1 MQTKHVI
8 LIVVIIIFVGGVL
21 IFMGNGQEKEDN
33 GVNAESFGFGGGI
46 VSDSE
51 IKETPSSGAPSDS
64 EISTNTKESVAPVSK
79 TTGTSRREIQ
89 TTDGVKH
96 SIPLDEILGGGPGK
110 DGIPS
115 IDDPK
120 FESAGDSSL
129 DDDDIGIGITHNG
142 ETHFYPFQILVWHEI
157 VNDTVGGDP
166 LLVTYCPLCQTGIVF
181 DRRVNGEVQEFGVSG
196 NLWRSN
202 LLMYNRT
209 AREEDE
215 SLWSQA
221 LGEAVVGPVTGVKL
235 SVVSSDIVKWG
246 DWSSKHTDTLVLKRP
261 SGVLRPYGTD
271 PYGSYYTNND
281 VGFGAGSADT
291 RGIHPKTFT
300 HGIEINGL
308 YKAYI
313 TDNLPVG
320 TTQDTLGG
328 ESITVTKSEIGE
340 VRFSTGG
347 KEIPTTSGFWFS
359 WVAIHPETEIW
370 EGN

>member
-1 MQTKHVI
+1 MKMQYII
-8 LIVVIIIFVGGVL
+8 LIIVIIIFAGGVL
-21 IFMGNGQEKEDN
+21 MLMGNGQEKEN
-33 GVNAESFGFGGGI
+33 SGINAESFGFDATADE
-46 VSDSE
+46 DSE
-51 IKETPSSGAPSDS
+51 IKESSSSDATNNS
-64 EISTNTKESVAPVSK
+64 ETSTNESIASVSK
-79 TTGTSRREIQ
+79 SASLSSREIQ

-120 FESAGDSSL
+120 FEGVRASSL
-129 DDDDIGIGITHNG
+129 NDDDIGIGITHNG
-142 ETHFYPFQILVWHEI
+142 EARFYPFQILVWHEI
-157 VNDTVGGDP
+157 VNDTLGGSP

-181 DRRVNGEVQEFGVSG
+181 DRRVNGDVQEFGVSG

-221 LGEAVVGPVTGVKL
+221 LGEAVVGPSTGVKL

-246 DWSSKHTDTLVLKRP
+246 DWSSKNPGTLVLKRP

-300 HGIEINGL
+300 HGIEINGA
-308 YKAYI
+308 YKAYV
-313 TDNLPVG
+313 TDKLPVG
-320 TTQDTLGG
+320 NTKDTFGG
-328 ESITVTKSEIGE
+328 ESITVTKSDIGE
-340 VRFSTGG
+340 VRFSSAG
-347 KEIPTTSGFWFS
+347 KEVPTTSGFWFS

-370 EGN
+370 ESN

>member
-1 MQTKHVI
+1 MKIKYTI
-8 LIVVIIIFVGGVL
+8 LIIVIIIFAGGVL
-21 IFMGNGQEKEDN
+21 MFMGNGQEKEN
-33 GVNAESFGFGGGI
+33 SYVNAESFGF
-46 VSDSE
+46 DATAEEDRE
-51 IKETPSSGAPSDS
+51 IKESPLSDATNNS
-64 EISTNTKESVAPVSK
+64 ETSTKESIASVSK
-79 TTGTSRREIQ
+79 SASLSSREIQ
-89 TTDGVKH
+89 TTEGVKH

-115 IDDPK
+115 IDNPK
-120 FESAGDSSL
+120 FESAKDSSL
-129 DDDDIGIGITHNG
+129 KDDDIGIGITHNG

-196 NLWRSN
+196 NLWKSN

-209 AREEDE
+209 AREQDE

-221 LGEAVVGPVTGVKL
+221 LGEAVVGPATGAKL
-235 SVVSSDIVKWG
+235 AVVSSDIVKWG
-246 DWSSKHTDTLVLKRP
+246 DWSSKHPDTLVLKRP

-300 HGIEINGL
+300 HGIEINGS

-340 VRFSTGG
+340 VRFSSAG

-370 EGN
+370 ESN